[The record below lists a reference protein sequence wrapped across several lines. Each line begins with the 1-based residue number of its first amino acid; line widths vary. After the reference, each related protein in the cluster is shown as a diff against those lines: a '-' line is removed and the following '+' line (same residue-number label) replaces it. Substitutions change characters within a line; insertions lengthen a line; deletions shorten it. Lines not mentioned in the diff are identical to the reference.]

1 MGTAGGLGRKGTAD
15 GEIPRDLIVE
25 GLHRL
30 GVEPDPAALDG
41 LVLHLEQVLLWSRR
55 MDLVKVA
62 DTRDLVVRHLLDSV
76 AAVQTLRAL
85 IEKIGAPAPRLC
97 DVGSGAGF
105 PGVPLALCLPIPDV
119 ILLERSARRATF
131 LKTVCALV
139 RRDGLTVWDRDLDGV
154 ARDGERFDLVV
165 TRALSPF
172 GDEAVTSLARI
183 TSPRGALL
191 IYQGR
196 EDTAAHTR
204 DRLAERFISVEMIET
219 EVPFLAAERRLVIAA
234 TPRD

>member
-1 MGTAGGLGRKGTAD
+1 MGTAGGLGRRGTAD
-15 GEIPRDLIVE
+15 GEIPRDLITE

-30 GVEPDPAALDG
+30 GIDPDAASLDR
-41 LVLHLEQVLLWSRR
+41 LVIHLEQVLLWNRR

-62 DTRDLVVRHLLDSV
+62 DTRELVVRHLLDSV
-76 AAVQTLRAL
+76 AAVPTLRTL
-85 IEKIGAPAPRLC
+85 IENIGTPAPRLC

-105 PGVPLALCLPIPDV
+105 PGLPLALCLCLPTV

-131 LKTVCALV
+131 LKAVCALV
-139 RRDGLTVWDRDLDGV
+139 RREGLTVWDRDLDRV
-154 ARDGERFDLVV
+154 ARDGERFELVV

-172 GDEAVTSLARI
+172 GDDAVTSLARI
-183 TSPRGALL
+183 TSPGGALL

-196 EDTAAHTR
+196 EETAAQTR
-204 DRLAERFISVEMIET
+204 ERLASRFTSVEMVEI

>member
-1 MGTAGGLGRKGTAD
+1 MGTAGGLGRRGSPD
-15 GEIPRDLIVE
+15 GEIPRGLITE
-25 GLHRL
+25 GLRRL
-30 GVEPDPAALDG
+30 DIDPGAASLDR
-41 LVLHLEQVLLWSRR
+41 LVIHLEQVLLWNRR

-62 DTRDLVVRHLLDSV
+62 DTRELVVRHLLDSV
-76 AAVQTLRAL
+76 AAVPTLRAL
-85 IEKIGAPAPRLC
+85 SEKIGAPTPRLC

-105 PGVPLALCLPIPDV
+105 PGVPLSLCLPIPKV
-119 ILLERSARRATF
+119 VLLERSARRATF

-139 RRDGLTVWDRDLDGV
+139 RREGLTVWDRDLDGV
-154 ARDGERFDLVV
+154 ARDGERFELVV

-172 GDEAVTSLARI
+172 GDDAVASLART

-191 IYQGR
+191 MYQGR

-204 DRLAERFISVEMIET
+204 ERLAARFASVEMVEI